1 MQLPK
6 LTPGRILRRYK
17 RFLADVELANGELV
31 TAHCPNTGSMR
42 SCWQPGVPVELSHSS
57 DPKRKLAWTLERVDM
72 GSGWVGVHTGRT
84 NPVMAEGIA
93 EGRIPPLAGYDE
105 LRREVRFELEGH
117 PRSRLDLQLLNGP
130 RADALVEVK
139 NVSLLDAELVRFP
152 DAVTERGRKH
162 LDLLAAAHALGWR
175 AVMLFAVN
183 RPEGRAFA
191 PAAAVDPDYAR
202 RLREVAGAGVEVL
215 AVRIEHGPQWMR
227 AGAMLP
233 VELG

>member
-57 DPKRKLAWTLERVDM
+57 DPKRKIAWTLARVDM

-130 RADALVEVK
+130 
-139 NVSLLDAELVRFP
+139 
-152 DAVTERGRKH
+152 
-162 LDLLAAAHALGWR
+162 
-175 AVMLFAVN
+175 
-183 RPEGRAFA
+183 EGCAFA